1 MGNGSECKG
10 GGVGADG
17 GDCTVLVC
25 SCDKYSDLHG
35 PFIALF
41 RKFWPDCPFEV
52 VLVTETIAGYGFDR
66 NILAGSGGNWA
77 SRLSFALGGIRTP
90 YILMLCDD
98 YLLSGDVDT
107 SLILRRL
114 TEAKELGAANLRMIP
129 NPKPTPAN
137 SSPAT
142 HGLLEYRKCS
152 AYSIA
157 TQAGFWERG
166 FLSALA
172 AGKCSIWEFERLG
185 SFEVGDETRP
195 LLVTPTQEFPFIDA
209 VHKGYWE
216 KAGLALCRTNGVA
229 VDLARRGLPPM
240 RVRAIEA
247 FKRLVFAIFPWNAI
261 VRLQNKFGIGAKE
274 KRK

>member
-1 MGNGSECKG
+1 MGNNDESNG
-10 GGVGADG
+10 GGAGAG

-35 PFIALF
+35 PFITLF

-52 VLVTETIAGYGFDR
+52 VLVTETIAGGGFDR
-66 NILAGSGGNWA
+66 AILAGPGGNWA
-77 SRLSFALGGIRTP
+77 SRLSFALGGIQTP

-98 YLLSGDVDT
+98 YLLSGNVDT
-107 SLILRRL
+107 GLVLRRL
-114 TEAKELGAANLRMIP
+114 SQAKEFGAANLRMIP

-142 HGLLEYRKCS
+142 HGLLEYRKGS
-152 AYSIA
+152 AYCIA

-166 FLSALA
+166 FLSAIT
-172 AGKCSIWEFERLG
+172 AGKGSIWEFERRG
-185 SFEVGDETRP
+185 SFEVCGEKRP
-195 LLVTPTQEFPFIDA
+195 LLVTPTQEFPFVDA

-216 KAGLALCRTNGVA
+216 KAGLALCMANGVA
-229 VDLARRGLPPM
+229 VDLARRTRPPM

-247 FKRLVFAIFPWNAI
+247 LKSIVFAVAPLTPL
-261 VRLQNKFGIGAKE
+261 VRLQNKFGLGAKE